1 LTRLPLEPKCLHSV
15 GDSLQSVTAA
25 GGIMSAQHIA
35 GLPIEELLL
44 AAIATAT
51 PLIALITWEIRD
63 RLRRLRK
70 LGGRGS

>member
-1 LTRLPLEPKCLHSV
+1 
-15 GDSLQSVTAA
+15 
-25 GGIMSAQHIA
+25 MSAQHIA